1 MFFCDDAISLFL
13 IVLTKSLLHA
23 QKQQEAFSLWPVEA
37 SSEGQD
43 KKNADSLHEH
53 LSAAHSYPFDF
64 LLILPGVRF
73 PLAGLI
79 FCLTGTH
86 NYGSIESIEL
96 YVMLC
101 IVDTVE
107 GRSRWKP
114 SPRTDGAAGIRAP
127 HPGGSFFCKQQTEG
141 LS

>member
-1 MFFCDDAISLFL
+1 MFFYDDAISLFF
-13 IVLTKSLLHA
+13 IVLTKDCSTRKDSKKRL
-23 QKQQEAFSLWPVEA
+23 SLWPAEA
-37 SSEGQD
+37 GLEGQE

-64 LLILPGVRF
+64 LLILPGERF
-73 PLAGLI
+73 SLTGLI

-96 YVMLC
+96 CVMLC
-101 IVDTVE
+101 IVDTAE

-114 SPRTDGAAGIRAP
+114 SPRTGGAAGIRAP
-127 HPGGSFFCKQQTEG
+127 HPGGSFFC
-141 LS
+141 